1 MKSEQISN
9 KDSPVFEREHDAVP
23 NELLMGNIPIGAMD
37 IILEQSHIWNMH
49 IYFLILCQILTGL
62 RSGEALNL
70 SQEISPYGSSFKFTV
85 VSGNITDIA
94 IDLRYKHQMRADGK
108 AVGGIKQPRIHHV
121 YPDYVPV
128 FLDGYSEHLTY
139 LCAQK
144 YDSAY
149 MPLFPD
155 RNGNAMTCESYRYAF
170 RKLVKERVLPLA
182 EKAADTDVK
191 AFAAQ
196 LKTDTLTPNALRE
209 YYAADLARKGLDIG
223 IIQTYCGD
231 KVPVITA
238 EEFSSQSS

>member
-1 MKSEQISN
+1 MKSEQLLS
-9 KDSPVFEREHDAVP
+9 KGSSVLERERDAVP
-23 NELLMGNIPIGAMD
+23 SSLLIGHVPTGAMD
-37 IILEQSHIWNMH
+37 IILEQSRIWNMRIH
-49 IYFLILCQILTGL
+49 FLILCQILTGL

-70 SQEISPYGSSFKFTV
+70 SQEISPYGSSFIFTV

-108 AVGGIKQPRIHHV
+108 AVGLIKQPRIQHV

-128 FLDGYSEHLTY
+128 FMDGYAEHLTY
-139 LCAQK
+139 LCTQK
-144 YDSAY
+144 CDSSY

-155 RNGNAMTCESYRYAF
+155 RNGNAMTCESYRYALS
-170 RKLVKERVLPLA
+170 KLVKERVSPLA
-182 EKAADTDVK
+182 EKAVDTDVR

-196 LKTDTLTPNALRE
+196 LEAGTLSPNALRE

-231 KVPVITA
+231 AAPFITD
-238 EEFSSQSS
+238 EKLLFSRQ